1 MWKYVFLSYRVH
13 ELHQLQSNEQQ
24 NKCDRKKGKEN
35 PSDPSILTAKRCKCL
50 QWMLNRCVKHLPLCF
65 QITLLEEGCSA
76 LPTASSLPGG
86 STDNEVDTSRPTQ
99 PPGENT
105 FKCTIFVIF
114 QGKTVFLNLLGFG
127 SLNWWTNQCEDTTLG
142 FIGNTVS
149 HSSGIFTSQTLVR
162 ESSECKTN

>member
-65 QITLLEEGCSA
+65 QITLLEERCSA

-86 STDNEVDTSRPTQ
+86 STDNEVDASRPTL

-105 FKCTIFVIF
+105 FKCFFGHISREN
-114 QGKTVFLNLLGFG
+114 FLPKPLGFWIIE
-127 SLNWWTNQCEDTTLG
+127 LMNQS
-142 FIGNTVS
+142 V
-149 HSSGIFTSQTLVR
+149 
-162 ESSECKTN
+162 